1 MPFLLH
7 PSWLGAVLFAAAAAI
22 AALGL
27 YFVLRWILVKHA
39 AEDTPII
46 SGQSIQRMGTLYALV
61 LAFVFAQEY
70 LDYNEINATTT
81 SEAGAIA
88 SVYNGLRKY
97 DFDKTR
103 EIRRS
108 VAKYVETVI
117 DEEWYMLSEHK
128 LSPNAW
134 KHYREVEVRLLHL
147 APQGLFQSDLRA
159 QMIQDWD
166 IVSRSRIARVS
177 FAVYGVPAFLMGI
190 CIAGFFFAVAP
201 YFAFTPKAANL
212 FLISLHAFF
221 NGLIIYLILAVAN
234 PFSQPARIE
243 PAVFEMLM
251 HRDMANVASELK
263 E

>member
-1 MPFLLH
+1 MPFLPF
-7 PSWLGAVLFAAAAAI
+7 PSWLDAVLFAAAAVMI
-22 AALGL
+22 ALGM
-27 YFVLRWILVKHA
+27 YFTLRWFLSRYA
-39 AEDTPII
+39 AGDTQAI
-46 SGQSIQRMGTLYALV
+46 SGPSIQRMGTLYALI

-70 LDYNEINATTT
+70 SDYNEINATTT
-81 SEAGAIA
+81 REAGAIA

-97 DFDKTR
+97 DFEKTR
-103 EIRRS
+103 DIRRA
-108 VAKYVETVI
+108 VARYVETVI
-117 DEEWYMLSEHK
+117 NEEWDLLSDHR

-134 KHYREVEVRLLHL
+134 KHYRDVEVKLLHL

-166 IVSRSRIARVS
+166 TVSRARISRVS

-263 E
+263 G

>member
-1 MPFLLH
+1 MPFLSLS
-7 PSWLGAVLFAAAAAI
+7 SWLGALLFASVATI

-27 YFVLRWILVKHA
+27 YVVLRWILIRHA
-39 AEDTPII
+39 ADDTQLI
-46 SGQSIQRMGTLYALV
+46 SGPSIQRMGTLYALV
-61 LAFVFAQEY
+61 LAFIFAQEY
-70 LDYNEINATTT
+70 LDYNEINAITTR
-81 SEAGAIA
+81 EAGAIA

-97 DFDKTR
+97 DFERTR
-103 EIRRS
+103 EIRRA

-117 DEEWYMLSEHK
+117 VEEWHLLSEHK

-134 KHYREVEVRLLHL
+134 KHCREVEVKLLHL
-147 APQGLFQSDLRA
+147 VPKGLFQSDLRA

-177 FAVYGVPAFLMGI
+177 FAVYGVPAFLMGV

-201 YFAFTPKAANL
+201 YFAFAPKAANL

-234 PFSQPARIE
+234 PFSLPARIE
-243 PAVFEMLM
+243 PAAFEMLM